1 MENTVAFWRQYQRFQ
16 EQEGWCGVADVQMTI
31 LAGAGIDI
39 SQTDIARDIYIPW
52 WGTPQQLMLAY
63 LSRYFEKV
71 NYKHGAT
78 IRDISFHLDKGHIC
92 IVNFWDDFL
101 DGEEGDGHY
110 SIVAECK
117 KGSITLVDSSRER
130 NGIWSVPTKVFNPH
144 WYDTIETQDK
154 LYVDGWL
161 LWVNPESRINHENMA

>member
-1 MENTVAFWRQYQRFQ
+1 MENTVEFWQQYHKYQ
-16 EQEGWCGVADVQMTI
+16 EQEGWCGVGVVQMAI
-31 LAGAGIDI
+31 LAGAGVYVAQKEIAKDI
-39 SQTDIARDIYIPW
+39 FIPW

-71 NYKHGAT
+71 NYKHGST

-92 IVNFWDDFL
+92 IVNFWDNFL

-110 SIVAECK
+110 SIVAVCK
-117 KGSITLVDSSRER
+117 KGFITLIDPSQERE
-130 NGIWSVPTKVFNPH
+130 GIWTMATKRFNPH

-154 LYVDGWL
+154 LYVEGWL
-161 LWVNPESRINHENMA
+161 LWVNPESRIK

>member
-1 MENTVAFWRQYQRFQ
+1 MENTIEFWQHYHKYQER
-16 EQEGWCGVADVQMTI
+16 EGWCGVAVVQMAI
-31 LAGAGIDI
+31 LAGTGVYV
-39 SQTDIARDIYIPW
+39 SQDDIAKDIYVEW

-63 LSRYFEKV
+63 LSKYFEKV

-78 IRDISFHLDKGHIC
+78 IRDISFHLNKGHIT

-110 SIVAECK
+110 SVVAECK
-117 KGSITLVDSSRER
+117 KGAITLIDPSQER
-130 NGIWSVPTKVFNPH
+130 DGIWEVSTKVFNPH

-154 LYVDGWL
+154 LYVEGWM
-161 LWVNPESRINHENMA
+161 LWCDPASKIHAG